1 MDLFLANKQLNFDVS
16 LKEIQTMTPEQAYL
30 LEKQIKKAAKELE
43 RINLN
48 NGRNLRIISQHSIK
62 V

>member
-1 MDLFLANKQLNFDVS
+1 MDLFLANKQLHFDVS

-30 LEKQIKKAAKELE
+30 LEKQIKNAAKELE

-48 NGRNLRIISQHSIK
+48 NGRN
-62 V
+62 